1 MVIYSYIGDAMIVY
15 IACNFAYRHKLHEK
29 GIPKPRKALK
39 FIDIV
44 ILEDINPYIFM
55 DVLLVRITCTEA

>member
-1 MVIYSYIGDAMIVY
+1 MIVY